1 MGLFSHLGE
10 IRNVEQLRLR
20 FQFFASAM
28 QFNLMPPQELSNE
41 TRHSIR
47 NKFRDAV
54 HRLKLRYGFG
64 RPYRTIEADEVE
76 AKRFALIWNEIIL
89 MFREEDIVSDREVE
103 LLEIPPDLWD
113 VRVIRWPCLLL
124 CNELLLALGQATE
137 LVASDRSHWHT
148 ICQNE
153 YRRCAVIEA
162 YDSVRFLLL
171 KIIRDET
178 TEHRIIEGL
187 FRCYEDSIQA
197 GQFAVDFRLTVLPS
211 IHSNLITLLD
221 LILRSKKDLD
231 KVVNTLQTLYD
242 IVVRD
247 FPTND
252 LRTAELKHIGFKRS
266 TTGLLFEHVIELPGD
281 DDAVF
286 YRQVR
291 RLHTILTYRDS
302 MNDVPKNP
310 EARRRIAFFSNS
322 LFMNMPRA
330 PRVEK
335 MIAFSVLTP
344 YYSEDVSYAKEQLRS
359 ENEDGISI
367 LFYLQKIYADD
378 WANFL
383 ERMRREGMVSEDEIW
398 GEKLRDLRLWA
409 SYRGQ
414 TLARTVRGMM
424 YYYKALNML
433 TYLDS
438 ASEIDIKEGTRELAS
453 LGSYR
458 YVAQLHL
465 YQPLHKCSNF
475 FY

>member
-1 MGLFSHLGE
+1 VGLFSHLGE
-10 IRNVEQLRLR
+10 IRSVEQLRLR

-28 QFNLMPPQELSNE
+28 QFNIMPEKQLSE

-47 NKFRDAV
+47 GKFRDAI

-64 RPYRTIEADEVE
+64 RPYRTIEANAVE

-89 MFREEDIVSDREVE
+89 MFREEDIISDREVE

-124 CNELLLALGQATE
+124 CNELLLALGQAKE
-137 LVASDRSHWHT
+137 LVASDRSHWRT

-153 YRRCAVIEA
+153 YQRCAVIEA
-162 YDSVRFLLL
+162 YDSVRYLLL
-171 KIIRDET
+171 RIIRNDT
-178 TEHRIIEGL
+178 TEHTIIERL
-187 FRCYEDSIQA
+187 FQNYEEAIQA
-197 GQFAVDFRLTVLPS
+197 GQFTIEHKLIVLPR
-211 IHSNLITLLD
+211 IHSNLITLLE
-221 LILRSKKDLD
+221 LILRPKKDLT

-247 FPTND
+247 FPAND
-252 LRTAELKHIGFKRS
+252 VKTAQLKQIGFKRS

-281 DDAVF
+281 EDAVF

-310 EARRRIAFFSNS
+310 EARRRITFFSNS

-330 PRVEK
+330 PHVKK
-335 MIAFSVLTP
+335 MNAFSVLTP
-344 YYSEDVSYAKEQLRS
+344 YYSEEVLFAKEQLRS

-378 WANFL
+378 WANFM

-438 ASEIDIKEGTRELAS
+438 ASEIDIREGTRELAS

-458 YVAQLHL
+458 YVAQLRM
-465 YQPLHKCSNF
+465 YRPG
-475 FY
+475 